1 MLCRSG
7 DVLIEF
13 LDHFNLQNRIKIC
26 WKDAIGVSAAAVAAA
41 AKKKH
46 MVRDSCYSVLSR
58 VCVSQS
64 VVLLVI
70 TNKHIMI
77 VAVPDL
83 STSQCENKT
92 VVMFVLF

>member
-1 MLCRSG
+1 MLRRSG

-26 WKDAIGVSAAAVAAA
+26 WEDAIGVSAAAVGA

-46 MVRDSCYSVLSR
+46 MVRDSCYNVLSH

-64 VVLLVI
+64 MVLLVI

-77 VAVPDL
+77 TPVPDL
-83 STSQCENKT
+83 SPFQCVRIKQ
-92 VVMFVLF
+92 

>member
-1 MLCRSG
+1 MLCRSR

-26 WKDAIGVSAAAVAAA
+26 WKDAIGVSAAVVVA

-46 MVRDSCYSVLSR
+46 MVRDSCYNVLSH

-64 VVLLVI
+64 MELLVI
-70 TNKHIMI
+70 ANKHIMI

-83 STSQCENKT
+83 STFQCENKT
-92 VVMFVLF
+92 VVMFVF